1 MAFPSGALPLGVL
14 PAAGIALPMLTAC
27 LLVGLGRW
35 LPRVAVD
42 ALATGAALA
51 VLAAMAALAN
61 GTGTVTSVSWIGG
74 WLPDAGGG
82 VGIALVADRFGAGLA
97 ALAAGLV
104 AAALLYSW
112 HYLRDAQAHFQALL
126 LLFLSGMVGFA
137 LSGDLFDMLVYF
149 ELMGAVAYGLAGYK
163 VDEPRSVQGGL
174 TFGVINSVGAYFA
187 LAGVALLY
195 AATGQLGLAQLG
207 EAIRASPPS
216 HGLVLAGFVLV
227 GSGWLVKAAVVPFHF
242 WLADAHA
249 VAPTPVCVVF
259 SGVMAE
265 LGLYGVARV
274 YLVVCRPVLPE
285 AAVHRALVVLAVVT
299 ALLGSAMCLVQ
310 RHLKRLLAYSTIA
323 HIGLFLLA
331 LQTFTPD
338 GGTAAALY
346 LVGHAGVKGALFLLV
361 GLLLARYRSVDEA
374 ALHGAGRPH
383 RLEAALFLLAA
394 LALAGLP
401 PGGPGLGK
409 ALAEDATARAGIGWA
424 HWVFLGV
431 SVATGA
437 AVLRAGARVY
447 LGIGSPPV
455 TDGEHTSGRDE
466 EPETEHRLGRPPVT
480 MLGVAVLLL
489 AGGLSVGVL
498 TPLGDAVGAGA
509 DRFLDGAG
517 YRASVLHGTPPPA
530 AVPSASGW
538 TAHGG
543 RQGLLAG
550 VLAVLTAL
558 AMVYRA
564 RLTAAV
570 ARPLAVTRR
579 VLTPVRAAWLAVER
593 AHSGHIG
600 DYLAWLLFGVA
611 AFAALLVLPG

>member
-1 MAFPSGALPLGVL
+1 MTFPLDALPAGGV
-14 PAAGIALPMLTAC
+14 ALPMLAAC

-42 ALATGAALA
+42 ALATGTALV
-51 VLAAMAALAN
+51 VLAGMAALVA
-61 GTGTVTSVSWIGG
+61 GTGAVTSVSWIGA
-74 WLPDAGGG
+74 WLPDSGGG
-82 VGIALVADRFGAGLA
+82 VGVALVADRFGAGLA
-97 ALAAGLV
+97 ALAAALV

-112 HYLRDAQAHFQALL
+112 HYMPDAEAHFQALL

-195 AATGQLGLAQLG
+195 AVTGQLGLAQLG
-207 EAIRASPPS
+207 SAMASAAPPPR
-216 HGLVLAGFVLV
+216 GVVVAGFVLV
-227 GSGWLVKAAVVPFHF
+227 ATGWLVKAAVVPFHF

-265 LGLYGVARV
+265 LGLYGVARL
-274 YLVVCRPVLPE
+274 YLVVGQPVLPE
-285 AAVHRALVVLAVVT
+285 SAVHRAFCVLAVAT
-299 ALLGSAMCLVQ
+299 ALLGALMCLVQ
-310 RHLKRLLAYSTIA
+310 RHLKRMLAYSTIA

-331 LQTFTPD
+331 LQTFTP
-338 GGTAAALY
+338 GGATAAALY

-394 LALAGLP
+394 FALAGLP

-409 ALAEDATARAGIGWA
+409 SLAEDATAHAGLGWA
-424 HWVFLGV
+424 RWLFLGV
-431 SVATGA
+431 SVVTGA

-447 LGIGSPPV
+447 LGIGESPA
-455 TDGEHTSGRDE
+455 TDDEHTSGRDE
-466 EPETEHRLGRPPVT
+466 EPETEHRLPRAPLT
-480 MLGVAVLLL
+480 MLGVTVLLL
-489 AGGLSVGVL
+489 AGGLSVGLL
-498 TPLGDAVGAGA
+498 TPLGEAIGAGA
-509 DRFLDGAG
+509 GRFLDGAA
-517 YRASVLHGTPPPA
+517 YRASVLHGAPPPPV
-530 AVPSASGW
+530 VPAASGW
-538 TAHGG
+538 TGHGVW
-543 RQGLLAG
+543 QGLLAG
-550 VLAVLTAL
+550 TLTAL
-558 AMVYRA
+558 AALGMVYRA
-564 RLTAAV
+564 EVTEAVAGPLAV
-570 ARPLAVTRR
+570 ARR
-579 VLTPVRAAWLAVER
+579 VLAPFRSAWLAVER

>member
-466 EPETEHRLGRPPVT
+466 EPETEHGWDGR
-480 MLGVAVLLL
+480 
-489 AGGLSVGVL
+489 
-498 TPLGDAVGAGA
+498 
-509 DRFLDGAG
+509 R
-517 YRASVLHGTPPPA
+517 
-530 AVPSASGW
+530 
-538 TAHGG
+538 
-543 RQGLLAG
+543 
-550 VLAVLTAL
+550 
-558 AMVYRA
+558 
-564 RLTAAV
+564 
-570 ARPLAVTRR
+570 
-579 VLTPVRAAWLAVER
+579 
-593 AHSGHIG
+593 
-600 DYLAWLLFGVA
+600 
-611 AFAALLVLPG
+611 